1 MKDDT
6 VVSKYYNFW
15 KDYVK
20 LFFANAHMN
29 DVSIRGGIMTKADS
43 IVFIFR
49 QW

>member
-15 KDYVK
+15 MDYVK
-20 LFFANAHMN
+20 LFFANAHIN
-29 DVSIRGGIMTKADS
+29 DVSIKDWIMTKVDS

-49 QW
+49 Q